1 MALTSARLL
10 DRAADLLTLYG
21 FLRSGNVYK
30 VRLLL
35 AQLGIPHRRIEVSQL
50 TADTSRPEF
59 RAINPI
65 GKVPTLVFDDGRV
78 LSESGAI
85 LHYLAAGTRF
95 WPEDHWQQAQV
106 LRWMFFEQY
115 SHEPAIAVNRFLR
128 VSTGSDDRTSQIEA
142 NHRRGMHALA
152 VMDAHLARHDWFGAE
167 RCSIA
172 DIALYAYTHVA
183 EEGGFTLTTFSH
195 IRRWLEQV
203 RAEPGHILLMQ
214 ETSAEPVVDLD
225 GVPVSPAPAP

>member
-1 MALTSARLL
+1 M
-10 DRAADLLTLYG
+10 LTLYG

-35 AQLGIPHRRIEVSQL
+35 AQLGIPHRRVEVSQL
-50 TADTSRPEF
+50 TADTARPEF

-65 GKVPTLVFDDGRV
+65 GKVPTLVFDDGRM

-85 LHYLAAGTRF
+85 LHHLAAGTRF
-95 WPEDHWQQAQV
+95 WPEGRWQQAQV

-128 VSTGSDDRTSQIEA
+128 VYTGSDDRTAQIEA
-142 NHRRGMHALA
+142 NHRRGMHALG
-152 VMDAHLARHDWFGAE
+152 VMDAHLAANRWFGADAY
-167 RCSIA
+167 SIA

-183 EEGGFTLTTFSH
+183 DEGGFDLVSFSNVG
-195 IRRWLEQV
+195 RWLADV
-203 RAEPGHILLMQ
+203 RGQPAHILLKQ

-225 GVPVSPAPAP
+225 GVPVSVALSH

>member
-1 MALTSARLL
+1 M
-10 DRAADLLTLYG
+10 LTLYG

-30 VRLLL
+30 VRLLM

-50 TADTSRPEF
+50 TADTARPEF

-65 GKVPTLVFDDGRV
+65 GKVPTLVFDDGRM

-85 LHYLAAGTRF
+85 LHYLAAGSRF
-95 WPEDHWQQAQV
+95 WPQDRWQQAQV

-128 VSTGSDDRTSQIEA
+128 VYTGTDDRTGQIEA
-142 NHRRGMHALA
+142 NHRRGMHALG
-152 VMDAHLARHDWFGAE
+152 VMDAHLGAASWFGGGD
-167 RCSIA
+167 CSIA

-183 EEGGFTLTTFSH
+183 DEGGFDLAGFANV
-195 IRRWLEQV
+195 RRWLARV
-203 RAEPGHILLMQ
+203 RNQPGHILLMQ

-225 GVPVSPAPAP
+225 GLPVSTAPSQQ